1 MSNMK
6 RVAIILALVA
16 AAFVIGA
23 SFKGSDILDRS
34 IILGLG
40 VDSGEEG
47 EIKLTAEV
55 VSPGNGTEQ
64 VGTFSKTVTVNAK
77 TIGQAIQNIAE
88 HTGKEASLG
97 QCVVIVFG
105 QDFYESV
112 DFSDVIEYFINHHS
126 LKESTVICC
135 CEGSAKDLFNNS
147 DALSQSV
154 SLSISTLMQDEA
166 KKVAVTTN
174 NLLSYAR
181 SQTELHCTGFLNKIK
196 FVPSENKDAQEPDKI
211 QGFFTYREIAVFRKN
226 TYVYTLNEEEVQGMS
241 LFIKD
246 VVGETFVAEM
256 DGLTRTLQ
264 VNNKNIDQKSTD
276 DGGLEIKIKLSVRL
290 GRTDSEEVSG
300 AISAKK
306 EKEIDPKVL
315 DEVKKK
321 AQALAELY
329 LAKQAEYNFDLLKFH
344 ETYRQKEGTSKNL
357 AEKPTADF
365 PIKLTVEVVEN

>member
-1 MSNMK
+1 MSNIRRIAIVMAIVA
-6 RVAIILALVA
+6 VAII
-16 AAFVIGA
+16 IGT
-23 SFKGSDILDRS
+23 SFKGSDVLDRA

-40 VDSGEEG
+40 VDAADGDGIS
-47 EIKLTAEV
+47 LTAEV

-64 VGTFSKTVTVNAK
+64 VGTFSKTVTVNAR
-77 TIGQAIQNIAE
+77 TIGRAIQNIAE

-97 QCVVIVFG
+97 QCVVIIFG
-105 QDFYESV
+105 QDFYENV
-112 DFSDVIEYFINHHS
+112 DFSNVIEYMVNHHS

-135 CEGSAKDLFNNS
+135 CEGSAKDLLNYG

-154 SLSISTLMQDEA
+154 SLSVSALMQDEA
-166 KKVAVTTN
+166 KKVAVYTN
-174 NLLSYAR
+174 DLLRFAR

-196 FVPSENKDAQEPDKI
+196 FVPSENKDAQDPDKT
-211 QGFFTYREIAVFRKN
+211 QGFFTYRELAVFRKN
-226 TYVYTLNEEEVQGMS
+226 KYVCALSEEEVRGMA

-246 VVGETFVAEM
+246 VLGETFVAEM

-264 VNNKNIDQKSTD
+264 VNNKSVDQKLTD

-315 DEVKKK
+315 DEIKK
-321 AQALAELY
+321 QAKDLAEKY
-329 LAKQAEYNFDLLKFH
+329 LAKQAEYDFDLLKFH
-344 ETYRQKEGTSKNL
+344 EAYRQKDGTSREL
-357 AEKPTADF
+357 AQKPTADF
-365 PIKLTVEVVEN
+365 PIKLTIEVEEN